1 MALISCSECG
11 RASIDVDRKC
21 QFCGKFLKVNI
32 WTRKLRRKEAYG
44 FLLIVAGSFLLP
56 QMKDIGLFFL
66 LLGFTVAGS
75 AFLMKRRAP
84 HVNRRKVIANHAI
97 WISGNDEWPGHLS

>member
-1 MALISCSECG
+1 MALIRCSECG

-21 QFCGKFLKVNI
+21 QFCGVFLKISI

-44 FLLIVAGSFLLP
+44 FLLIVTGSFLLP
-56 QMKDIGLFFL
+56 QIKDIGIFSL

-75 AFLMKRRAP
+75 SFLKRRVP
-84 HVNRRKVIANHAI
+84 YNNRPKVFANHAI
-97 WISGNDEWPGHLS
+97 WITDTDERLF